1 MLLTLFLARVI
12 GVYMIIGGAAVLAD
26 RRRIMAAIV
35 ALTHERFAQLM
46 AGVFAVFFGLIVVNL
61 HNVWTTLPASLVS
74 LTGWLALLKGILYLV
89 LPEAQMEKM
98 MKMFMDRKWY
108 LIDGILVLLIGAYL
122 AGYGYALW

>member
-1 MLLTLFLARVI
+1 
-12 GVYMIIGGAAVLAD
+12 
-26 RRRIMAAIV
+26 
-35 ALTHERFAQLM
+35 M
-46 AGVFAVFFGLIVVNL
+46 AGVFAIFFGLIVVNL

-108 LIDGILVLLIGAYL
+108 LIDGILVLLVGAYL